1 MITEQGSEFDGC
13 EIPVKVVFVISKT
26 FFIEADTHEEAHKK
40 AHMKFMD
47 TPIENM
53 VEDSILEHF
62 EIETKT
68 DGPDGFDYI
77 HR

>member
-1 MITEQGSEFDGC
+1 MIVEEGNQFDD
-13 EIPVKVVFVISKT
+13 IPVKVVFSVSKT
-26 FFIEADTHEEAHKK
+26 FLVRASTHEEAHTK

-53 VEDSILEHF
+53 VEDSILEDF
-62 EIETKT
+62 EIETRT
-68 DGPDGFDYI
+68 SGPDGFDYI